1 MLALDN
7 KVMRFFK
14 IFFVALVA
22 TVAMT
27 GCDSPEYP
35 DPAGER
41 GTLSFDGFVLTAV
54 DKTLASPVE
63 IEVADFVVNVRNSS
77 TGDVVAS
84 WTYGEIP
91 ASVELLDG
99 SYVVEAYNAELQP
112 AAWDAPYYY
121 ASAQVRVYG
130 KEETSMSAMQCTLAN
145 VAVSVEYSDAFSAV
159 MGSDVAVRVEMA
171 QGSAMDFTPGETRRA
186 YFSPGA
192 TTLVAVL
199 TGTVGGMDTMM
210 QQVIT
215 GIEPGQH
222 YQVTFSLDDEQ

>member
-22 TVAMT
+22 AVAMT

-63 IEVADFVVNVRNSS
+63 IDVADFVVNVRNSS

-130 KEETSMSAMQCTLAN
+130 KEETSGSTRKDALKLLNPFGCGKSILSGPSAGITVSLRHTLRKKP
-145 VAVSVEYSDAFSAV
+145 F
-159 MGSDVAVRVEMA
+159 
-171 QGSAMDFTPGETRRA
+171 
-186 YFSPGA
+186 
-192 TTLVAVL
+192 
-199 TGTVGGMDTMM
+199 
-210 QQVIT
+210 
-215 GIEPGQH
+215 GQPRN
-222 YQVTFSLDDEQ
+222 Y

>member
-22 TVAMT
+22 AVAMT

-41 GTLSFDGFVLTAV
+41 GTLSFDGFELTAV

-63 IEVADFVVNVRNSS
+63 IDVADFVVNVRNSS

-84 WTYGEIP
+84 WTYGEMP

-145 VAVSVEYSDAFSAV
+145 VAVS
-159 MGSDVAVRVEMA
+159 VEMA